1 MGAAAFR
8 DLEAEGVADG
18 YLGSDKRRDELPVA
32 VVLDTAYRPHI
43 LEDGFRGMEVVPQSL
58 LRVPDMPHIRGQDQ
72 RHEADEHPSV
82 LGGFRAY
89 PQTVFA
95 HRIGLRGS
103 VLPSPVVVDTDLVYR
118 TGFGRSA
125 WSHGYR
131 YKY

>member
-8 DLEAEGVADG
+8 DLEAEGVANG
-18 YLGSDKRRDELPVA
+18 YLVSDKRRDELPVA
-32 VVLDTAYRPHI
+32 VVLDTAYRQHI
-43 LEDGFRGMEVVPQSL
+43 LEDGFRGMKVVPQSL
-58 LRVPDMPHIRGQDQ
+58 LRVPDMPHIRGQEQ

>member
-1 MGAAAFR
+1 MKH
-8 DLEAEGVADG
+8 
-18 YLGSDKRRDELPVA
+18 YQ
-32 VVLDTAYRPHI
+32 
-43 LEDGFRGMEVVPQSL
+43 DGFRGMEVVPQSL

-82 LGGFRAY
+82 LGGFRGY